1 MHLTTEAGIL
11 EYAHSKEELRS
22 ITGLEKL
29 TGGSANF
36 VWRATVASPSPNVF
50 DGAKTVVIKHAEEYV
65 ASYKEMKLDT
75 IRMEYEDRVLHIV
88 HKASTQPGE
97 NIATHKVHVPKVYF
111 FDPVN
116 HVTVQEDGGSA
127 PHLKDY
133 ISSLKE
139 APSKE
144 LTTAI
149 GSSLGEFI
157 ARLHLYGHK
166 HRNELYTKEQMENPM
181 ALDLSRLVLYDNM
194 PKVAKDQHKLSEEDV
209 ALVTKAAEWGGKRLM
224 TEPETLA
231 HGDFWPGNILV
242 KTKTNEA
249 TGATDLEQVYVIDWE
264 LARYAPAAMDLGQLL
279 AECNTLHMYRQPCPE
294 LQTSIL
300 EAYCKT
306 YGDKLTVQDLKTAA
320 IHIGGHLLVWAPY
333 TGWFDRNDLEK
344 RKEVVSLG
352 LEYIRHAWAEDW
364 AWFRDNT
371 SLKVMIDHLKL

>member
-1 MHLTTEAGIL
+1 MDLTTEAGIL
-11 EYAHSKEELRS
+11 EYLQSKEELRS
-22 ITGLEKL
+22 ISELKKL
-29 TGGSANF
+29 TGGTANF

-50 DGAKTVVIKHAEEYV
+50 DGAKTVVVKHAEEYV
-65 ASYKEMKLDT
+65 ANYKEMKLDT
-75 IRMEYEDRVLHIV
+75 IRMEYENRILHIV
-88 HKASTQPGE
+88 HKASTQPE
-97 NIATHKVHVPKVYF
+97 EAIVTQKVRVPKVYF
-111 FDPVN
+111 FDPIN
-116 HVTVQEDGGSA
+116 HVTIQEDGGSA

-166 HRNELYTKEQMENPM
+166 HHKELYTKEQMENPM
-181 ALDLSRLVLYDNM
+181 ALDLSRMVLYDNM
-194 PKVAKDQHKLSEEDV
+194 PKAAKDHNNLPEEDV

-242 KTKTNEA
+242 KTRTNEA
-249 TGATDLEQVYVIDWE
+249 TGATDLDQ

-279 AECNTLHMYRQPCPE
+279 AECNTLHMYRQPCLE

-306 YGDKLTVQDLKTAA
+306 SGDKLTIQDLKTAA
-320 IHIGGHLLVWAPY
+320 IHLGGHLLVWAPY
-333 TGWFDRNDLEK
+333 TGWFDKDDVEK
-344 RKEVVSLG
+344 RKEVTSLG
-352 LEYIRHAWAEDW
+352 LAYIKHAWVEDW
-364 AWFRDNT
+364 AWFRDST
-371 SLKVMIDHLKL
+371 SFKVMVDHLNA